1 MRFWEAMNDKYGFED
16 GSAYPDG
23 VELYRDV
30 YCKAVN
36 KLAEAKNSEFRV
48 VPFDRAG
55 VHNFCLWMI
64 VPKAWYEGVF
74 LPKQEAGKQWV
85 GVDWDEIPNNDQPE
99 PQPDDA
105 LDDAIADAQAM
116 DLDGFV
122 EVKVMLS
129 PDFEKFLN
137 DEYVPGPNHDDD
149 FDDSD
154 DEE

>member
-30 YCKAVN
+30 YCKGVN
-36 KLAEAKNSEFRV
+36 KIAETKNSDFRV

-55 VHNFCLWMI
+55 VHNFCLWMV

-74 LPKQEAGKQWV
+74 LPKQEAGKPWI
-85 GVDWDEIPNNDQPE
+85 GVNWDEIPDRDSPE
-99 PQPDDA
+99 PEPDDA
-105 LDDAIADAQAM
+105 LDDAISEAM
-116 DLDGFV
+116 EMNLDEFLD
-122 EVKVMLS
+122 VKVVVS
-129 PDFEKFLN
+129 DDFEKFLK
-137 DEYVPGPNHDDD
+137 DEYVPPPNPGDDD
-149 FDDSD
+149 EFDD